1 MWKVLIVEDDPMVA
15 KINKVYVESVE
26 AFKVVGIAKDYKE
39 AISILRREQVDLV
52 ILDIYLPGE
61 VGIHI
66 LEEIRKN
73 QVNCDVIM
81 VTASA
86 EVDKIDKAL
95 KLGVVDYLI
104 KPFEYERLKIALEN
118 YKSRYN
124 TLSKKN
130 GIDQEDLDKILV
142 SNVNATNDVVPKGLN
157 RLTLNR
163 IVSFVEDNGNRLL
176 SAEEIAERLDVTTV
190 TVRRYMNYL
199 ERIGLIACVLE
210 YGSVGRPKYLYK
222 KVD

>member
-1 MWKVLIVEDDPMVA
+1 MSRVLIVEDDPMVA
-15 KINKVYVESVE
+15 KINKGYVESVE
-26 AFKVVGIAKDYKE
+26 GFQVVGIVKDYKE
-39 AISILRREQVDLV
+39 AISFLRKKKVDLV
-52 ILDIYLPGE
+52 ILDIYLPDE
-61 VGIHI
+61 DGICI
-66 LEEIRKN
+66 LEQIRKN

-104 KPFEYERLKIALEN
+104 KPFEYERLKMALEN
-118 YKSRYN
+118 YQSRYN

-130 GIDQEDLDKILV
+130 TIRQEELDKILI
-142 SNVNATNDVVPKGLN
+142 SKMLSTDNVIPKGLN

-163 IVSFVEDNGNRLL
+163 VMSFVDTNGNSPL
-176 SAEEIAERLDVTTV
+176 SADEIAEGLKVTTV

-199 ERIGLIACVLE
+199 EKIGFIVRILE
-210 YGSVGRPKYLYK
+210 YGSVGRPNYLYK
-222 KVD
+222 KVN